1 VSLDNTR
8 PRMAPSSHSTGG
20 KSSNNWSGGSHDAR
34 EKAARANVPS
44 RIVNAQLPM
53 SNGTPPHFVDET
65 VVGVLVHNEDPTIE
79 RCLGA
84 ILSEPLE
91 RIRVK
96 EIVVVASGCTDRT
109 VDIVCNIA
117 SADNRVR
124 LIAEPE
130 RTGKA
135 AAINMLL
142 RATTEPVVVVVGGDV
157 IFTPGSLIKL
167 VEPLADTSVGM
178 TGARPVPTNPRR
190 GIVGN
195 TVNILW
201 ELHHELSLERPK
213 LGEAVAFRRIMQSID
228 PNTRVDEAV
237 MEHVVEAQG
246 LQLRYVPDA
255 VVRNH
260 GPETIAELIAQ
271 RARVYQGH
279 VMLRADTGY
288 RVSSIRTG
296 GVVRATWRLWR
307 RGIPARHLLAS
318 SLLEATSRS
327 YARVAAWRG
336 QGTDGIWDRISSSKR
351 VVESGHVLRRH
362 HDETSVLVFSFPT
375 VQRGSGEFA
384 RAMSALRS
392 STRADDKLAI
402 AKNKVTVA
410 MRGDKAAV
418 RSVYDRVSAQIPLLL
433 TAVPLSGEED
443 LRRRT
448 NELADPSPVSATE
461 QIARV

>member
-34 EKAARANVPS
+34 EKAARANVPG
-44 RIVNAQLPM
+44 RIVNGQLPLTE
-53 SNGTPPHFVDET
+53 NTPPPFVAET
-65 VVGVLVHNEDPTIE
+65 VIGVLVHNEDHTIE
-79 RCLGA
+79 RCLRA

-91 RIRVK
+91 RIRVN

-117 SADNRVR
+117 AADNRVR
-124 LIAEPE
+124 LIAESE

-135 AAINMLL
+135 AAINVLL
-142 RATTEPVVVVVGGDV
+142 RATTEPVVVLVGGDV

-167 VEPLADTSVGM
+167 VEPLNDSSVGM

-190 GIVGN
+190 GLVGN

-237 MEHVVEAQG
+237 MEHVVKAHG

-255 VVRNH
+255 VIRNH

-271 RARVYQGH
+271 RARIYHGH
-279 VMLRADTGY
+279 VTLRAKTGY
-288 RVSSIRTG
+288 RVSSIRSG
-296 GVVRATWRLWR
+296 DVVRAAWRLWR
-307 RGIPARHLLAS
+307 RGVPASHLVAS

-327 YARVAAWRG
+327 YARLAAWRG
-336 QGTDGIWDRISSSKR
+336 RGTDGIWDRISSSKH
-351 VVESGHVLRRH
+351 VVDSGHVLRRH
-362 HDETSVLVFSFPT
+362 HDETSLLVFSFPS

-384 RAMSALRS
+384 HAMSALRS
-392 STRADDKLAI
+392 TTRADDKLTI
-402 AKNKVTVA
+402 GKSKVTVA

-433 TAVPLSGEED
+433 TATPLTGQED

-448 NELADPSPVSATE
+448 NELVDLIPVSASE
-461 QIARV
+461 RIARV